1 MTKTPAIQSSTDG
14 CVTGVF
20 LLARRIHVLLAG
32 ISTAARKKGRR
43 EPKPATSFLNHALSN
58 DRQPLDWLRTG
69 RPLTMNA

>member
-20 LLARRIHVLLAG
+20 LLARRIYSG
-32 ISTAARKKGRR
+32 TQKRRR

-58 DRQPLDWLRTG
+58 DRQPLDWLRTD

>member
-1 MTKTPAIQSSTDG
+1 MTKTPALQSSTDG

-20 LLARRIHVLLAG
+20 LLARRMHVLLAG
-32 ISTAARKKGRR
+32 ISTVARKKGAAS
-43 EPKPATSFLNHALSN
+43 KPATSFLNHALSN